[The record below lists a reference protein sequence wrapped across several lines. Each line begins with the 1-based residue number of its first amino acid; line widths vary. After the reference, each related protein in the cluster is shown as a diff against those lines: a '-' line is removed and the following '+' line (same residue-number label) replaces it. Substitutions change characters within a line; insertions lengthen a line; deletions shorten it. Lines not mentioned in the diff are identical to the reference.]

1 MSEDGEASD
10 AFDTEETVL
19 QSGTVRVRS
28 EDDILRARQEARA
41 VAEEI
46 GFSTTDVTRIVT
58 GVSEL
63 TRNMHLYA
71 EDGIMEWR
79 EIETGRDRGIELVFD
94 DDGPGI
100 DDIEGVLQAE
110 YSTSGGMGRGIQGT
124 KKLMDGFDI
133 VSNAEDGTTI
143 TVRKWQ

>member
-1 MSEDGEASD
+1 MSKDGGTSD
-10 AFDTEETVL
+10 SVDTQETVL

-41 VAEEI
+41 VAEDI

-79 EIETGRDRGIELVFD
+79 EIEADPDRGIELVFD

-100 DDIEGVLQAE
+100 DDIQGVLRAE
-110 YSTSGGMGRGIQGT
+110 HSTSGGMGRGIQGT
-124 KKLMDGFDI
+124 KKLMDSFDI
-133 VSNAEDGTTI
+133 VSNPEDGTTI
-143 TVRKWQ
+143 TVRKWK

>member
-1 MSEDGEASD
+1 MSEDEGATD
-10 AFDTEETVL
+10 AFDTGATVQ

-28 EDDILRARQEARA
+28 EDDILLARQEARA

-71 EDGIMEWR
+71 DDGIMKWR
-79 EIETGRDRGIELVFD
+79 EIEAGRDRGIELVFD

-100 DDIEGVLQAE
+100 DDIEGVLRAE

-133 VSNAEDGTTI
+133 VSNPEDGTTI
-143 TVRKWQ
+143 TVRKWT

>member
-1 MSEDGEASD
+1 MSEEGGTTD
-10 AFDTEETVL
+10 AFDTGATVL
-19 QSGTVRVRS
+19 QSGTIRVRS
-28 EDDILRARQEARA
+28 EDDILLARQEARA

-63 TRNMHLYA
+63 ARNIHLYA
-71 EDGIMEWR
+71 EEGVMEWR
-79 EIETGRDRGIELVFD
+79 EIAADRDSGIELVFD

-100 DDIEGVLQAE
+100 DDIEGVLRAE

-124 KKLMDGFDI
+124 KKLMDGFDMA
-133 VSNAEDGTTI
+133 SNPEDGTTI